1 MSATNDRRLEQPSG
15 GPGGRPPRG
24 QQRFERASQRPA
36 GVRPIGAPG
45 HMGVDYEARVD
56 FARLR
61 EYRLARAQ
69 QALASTDCGAF
80 LLFDF
85 YNIRYTTQTWIGGAL
100 GDKMIRYALLLR
112 DRDPVLWDFGSAVRH
127 HQLYSPWL
135 PQENCRPGF
144 LGFRGAVAPEAGL
157 MRDAVTEIKGLLAEA
172 GVADAPL
179 GLDIVEP
186 PFLFELQRQGI
197 SVRDAQQPMLDARV
211 IKSPDE
217 IMLLNQAAAMVD
229 GVYQDIAEFLRPGR
243 RENEIVALANKRLYE
258 LGSDQVEAV
267 NAISGERCNPH
278 PHNFTDRIIRPGD
291 QAFFDIIHS
300 FNGYRTCYYRTFGVG
315 WATPAQLDA
324 YARAREW
331 MDAALDAIKPGVSSD
346 TVARTLPRAQDF
358 GFDSELAAFGLQFAH
373 GRGRGLHERPII
385 SRLNSLEHP
394 VELRAG
400 MVFAMETY
408 CPAADGIS
416 AARIEEEVVVT
427 DYGTEI
433 LTRFPAIDLPV
444 ASRY

>member
-1 MSATNDRRLEQPSG
+1 
-15 GPGGRPPRG
+15 
-24 QQRFERASQRPA
+24 
-36 GVRPIGAPG
+36 
-45 HMGVDYEARVD
+45 
-56 FARLR
+56 
-61 EYRLARAQ
+61 
-69 QALASTDCGAF
+69 
-80 LLFDF
+80 
-85 YNIRYTTQTWIGGAL
+85 
-100 GDKMIRYALLLR
+100 
-112 DRDPVLWDFGSAVRH
+112 
-127 HQLYSPWL
+127 
-135 PQENCRPGF
+135 
-144 LGFRGAVAPEAGL
+144 
-157 MRDAVTEIKGLLAEA
+157 MRDAVTEIKSLLAEA
-172 GVADAPL
+172 GVLDAPL
-179 GLDIVEP
+179 GIDIVEP

-197 SVRDAQQPMLDARV
+197 SVRDAQQAMLDARV

-229 GVYQDIAEFLRPGR
+229 GVYQDIVDVLKPGR

-258 LGSDQVEAV
+258 MGSDQVEAV

-278 PHNFTDRIIRPGD
+278 PHNFTDRLIRPGD

-315 WATPAQLDA
+315 SATVAQHDA
-324 YARAREW
+324 YSRAREW
-331 MDAALDAIKPGVSSD
+331 MDGALAAIKPGVSSD
-346 TVARTLPRAQDF
+346 TVALTLPAAQDF

-373 GRGRGLHERPII
+373 GLGLGLHERPII

-394 VELRAG
+394 VELRPG

-433 LTRFPAIDLPV
+433 LTKFPAQDLFV
-444 ASRY
+444 ANKY

>member
-1 MSATNDRRLEQPSG
+1 MS
-15 GPGGRPPRG
+15 RPP
-24 QQRFERASQRPA
+24 

-45 HMGVDYEARVD
+45 HMGVDYEQRVD

-61 EYRLARAQ
+61 DYRLGRATE
-69 QALASTDCGAF
+69 ALRASECGAF

-100 GDKMIRYALLLR
+100 GDKMIRYALLFR
-112 DRDPVLWDFGSAVRH
+112 DRAPMLWDFGSAVRH

-135 PQENCRPGF
+135 PAENNRPGF

-157 MRDAVTEIKGLLAEA
+157 MRDAVTEIKALLAEA

-197 SVRDAQQPMLDARV
+197 TVADAQQPMLDARV

-229 GVYQDIAEFLRPGR
+229 GVYQDIVDVLKPGR

-315 WATPAQLDA
+315 SATPVQVDA
-324 YARAREW
+324 YQQAREW
-331 MDAALDAIKPGVSSD
+331 MDAALAAIKPGVSSD
-346 TVARTLPRAQDF
+346 AVARTLPRAQDF

-373 GRGRGLHERPII
+373 GLGLGLHERPII
-385 SRLNSLEHP
+385 SRLNSLDHP

-433 LTRFPAIDLPV
+433 LTKFPAQDLFI
-444 ASRY
+444 ANKY

>member
-1 MSATNDRRLEQPSG
+1 MTSA
-15 GPGGRPPRG
+15 
-24 QQRFERASQRPA
+24 QRPA
-36 GVRPIGAPG
+36 GARPIGAPG
-45 HMGVDYEARVD
+45 QMGVDYEERVD
-56 FARLR
+56 FGRLR
-61 EYRLARAQ
+61 AYRLARAQ
-69 QALASTDCGAF
+69 AALRASECGAF

-100 GDKMIRYALLLR
+100 GDKMIRYALLLA

-127 HQLYSPWL
+127 HKLYSTWL
-135 PQENCRPGF
+135 PEENCRPGF
-144 LGFRGAVAPEAGL
+144 LGFRGAVAPDAGL
-157 MRDAVTEIKGLLAEA
+157 MRDAVAEIKSVLREA

-179 GLDIVEP
+179 GVDIVEP

-197 SVRDAQQPMLDARV
+197 TVRDAQQAMLGARV

-229 GVYQDIAEFLRPGR
+229 GVYAGIADVLKPGI
-243 RENEIVALANKRLYE
+243 RENEIVALASKRLYE

-267 NAISGERCNPH
+267 NSISGERCNPH

-315 WATPAQLDA
+315 SATQSQIDA
-324 YARAREW
+324 YKQAREW
-331 MDAALDAIKPGVSSD
+331 MDAAIGAIKPGVTTD
-346 TVARTLPRAQDF
+346 VVARVLPRAQDF

-373 GRGRGLHERPII
+373 GLGLGLHERPII

-394 VELRAG
+394 LELQPG

-408 CPAADGIS
+408 CPASDGIS

-427 DYGTEI
+427 EYGTEI
-433 LTRFPAIDLPV
+433 LTKFPAQELFV
-444 ASRY
+444 ANKY